1 MTGFA
6 KELDSFSTLQMDKYN
21 LCGLPLHKKY
31 RSHFEI
37 MALVLEAVKTEW
49 STSFFIMK
57 RAGVNCRQLKKYL
70 GSLAEIGFVETNT
83 HGNRGRYRASEQG
96 LEFLRQYYVLLGILL
111 NTKSKN
117 KQSSLMEKN
126 IVQPVLRRGM

>member
-1 MTGFA
+1 MTSYA
-6 KELDSFSTLQMDKYN
+6 KEFNSVPLQMDRYN

-37 MALVLEAVKTEW
+37 IALVLEAIKTEW
-49 STSFFIMK
+49 STNFLIMK

-70 GSLAEIGFVETNT
+70 TSLTEIGFVETNT
-83 HGNRGRYRASEQG
+83 HENRGRYRASEQG

-111 NTKSKN
+111 NAKSRN
-117 KQSSLMEKN
+117 KPPSPMDRN
-126 IVQPVLRRGM
+126 MVQPILHHNM

>member
-1 MTGFA
+1 MTSYA
-6 KELDSFSTLQMDKYN
+6 KEPNSIPLQMDKYN

-37 MALVLEAVKTEW
+37 IALVLEAIKTEW
-49 STSFFIMK
+49 STSFLIMR

-70 GSLAEIGFVETNT
+70 KSLTEIGFVEMDTYE
-83 HGNRGRYRASEQG
+83 NRGRYRASEQG

-111 NTKSKN
+111 NTKSRN
-117 KQSSLMEKN
+117 KPASLMDKN
-126 IVQPVLRRGM
+126 ILQPILRRSM

>member
-1 MTGFA
+1 MTSYA
-6 KELDSFSTLQMDKYN
+6 KEFNSIPLQMDKYN

-37 MALVLEAVKTEW
+37 IALVLEAIKTEW
-49 STSFFIMK
+49 STSFLIMK

-70 GSLAEIGFVETNT
+70 ASLTEIGFVETNT
-83 HGNRGRYRASEQG
+83 HENRGRYRASEQG

-111 NTKSKN
+111 NAKSQHKPR
-117 KQSSLMEKN
+117 SPMDRN
-126 IVQPVLRRGM
+126 IVQPILYHNM